1 MAGPIETSL
10 QIEETAA
17 AWVARRESGDWR
29 ADDQAALDAWLNAS
43 TARRVA
49 FLRLHATWD
58 RLSRLSRLG
67 AIVSSKTNDS
77 MHLQDQ
83 STTYGIHIPALE
95 TPKTPFVMR
104 GELPAKRRAVS
115 ARPYALATALIV
127 ACTAGILWYLTS
139 NQGIPYETGIGT
151 ITNVSLADGTMAVI
165 DSGSKM
171 TVRMNARERH
181 VELERGAIFLNIAKD
196 AARPFVVDV
205 GDKRLTDEG
214 TQFSV
219 RRGLNELVVVVAD
232 GRIQLETRGSKA
244 ASQINIEA
252 GSEAH
257 ASGPTFYVR
266 PLSALR
272 IQELLSWRTGH
283 LVFHDTA
290 LPDAVAEFNRYSERK
305 MLIGSASL
313 ADLRIGG
320 SFRATD
326 IEGFL
331 SLLQRGFPVQVDE
344 TNAQIILT
352 HR

>member
-29 ADDQAALDAWLNAS
+29 EDDQAALDAWLNAS

-58 RLSRLSRLG
+58 RLGRLSSLG
-67 AIVSSKTNDS
+67 ATVSGKTNDS
-77 MHLQDQ
+77 MD
-83 STTYGIHIPALE
+83 LE
-95 TPKTPFVMR
+95 AQLR
-104 GELPAKRRAVS
+104 GEPPAKRRAVP
-115 ARPYALATALIV
+115 ARPYVLAAALVV

-139 NQGIPYETGIGT
+139 TQGIRYETAIGT
-151 ITNVSLADGTMAVI
+151 ISNVSLADGTTAVI

-171 TVRMNARERH
+171 MVRMDARERH
-181 VELERGAIFLNIAKD
+181 VELERGAIFFSISKD

-205 GDKRLTDEG
+205 GDRRLTDEG

-219 RRGLNELVVVVAD
+219 RRENNELVVLVAD
-232 GRIQLETRGSKA
+232 GKIHLETIGSKA
-244 ASQINIEA
+244 ALQTHIDA
-252 GSEAH
+252 GSEAR
-257 ASGPTFYVR
+257 ASGTTVDVR
-266 PLSALR
+266 RLSAPR
-272 IQELLSWRTGH
+272 IQELLSWRTGQ

-305 MLIGSASL
+305 MLIASASL
-313 ADLRIGG
+313 ADIRIGG

-331 SLLQRGFPVQVDE
+331 SLLQRGFPVQVHE
-344 TNAQIILT
+344 TNTQITLT